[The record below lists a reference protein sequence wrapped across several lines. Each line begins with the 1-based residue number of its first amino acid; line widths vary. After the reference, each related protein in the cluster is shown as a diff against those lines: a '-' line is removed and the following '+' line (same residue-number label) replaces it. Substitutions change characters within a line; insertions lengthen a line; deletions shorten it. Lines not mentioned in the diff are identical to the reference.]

1 MVMTNTQKP
10 RYKFN
15 GEPYPISEFD
25 LHTSYYKS
33 NWTLKHKIIPFIP
46 LTYGICKIGYGY
58 RIGQFIIADSPI
70 AFGHYYD
77 YFYSVDNNFRAFM
90 ANWDKYTNEFPTQTV
105 VPWVDINL
113 LMSNGDRIQQL
124 REYLNKV
131 RDYLGRYPIMIVEY
145 EHVKRLQD
153 FSSYVPIIIQ
163 KYSNEPL
170 LLEDIGTL
178 PDGNMI
184 LGVLDRYRAHTS
196 NGFIY
201 AENFTEKWESLG
213 VKTNE

>member
-1 MVMTNTQKP
+1 
-10 RYKFN
+10 
-15 GEPYPISEFD
+15 
-25 LHTSYYKS
+25 
-33 NWTLKHKIIPFIP
+33 
-46 LTYGICKIGYGY
+46 
-58 RIGQFIIADSPI
+58 
-70 AFGHYYD
+70 
-77 YFYSVDNNFRAFM
+77 M